1 MSSSRDGEEDT
12 KAAVPGSVMAPD
24 WTRATALPAA
34 MASSAMEAVWPERAV
49 IASVPFRPKLSLTP

>member
-12 KAAVPGSVMAPD
+12 KAGGAGLGDGAGLD
-24 WTRATALPAA
+24 QGDALPAA

-49 IASVPFRPKLSLTP
+49 ISSVPFRPKLSLTP